1 MNIYVVCVLSCGLS
15 FSSLPVCVRRGA
27 ACVKSHGKLLN
38 SVWLITWEIET
49 QFFLLSRLRPN
60 EAVFTADDL
69 FWSHRIFVPRALLYP
84 LRISS
89 ERRAKNEQREVTFF
103 EVPESS
109 KMESSFE
116 GFDWF
121 TLCNSSLPSTWRLAL
136 SLIPQTVSIASL
148 SPSIYIFTSH
158 EQEEIKW
165 K

>member
-1 MNIYVVCVLSCGLS
+1 MLCVRCHVGLS

-89 ERRAKNEQREVTFF
+89 ERRAKNEQCEVTFF

-121 TLCNSSLPSTWRLAL
+121 TLCNSFSHPLDGSLSP
-136 SLIPQTVSIASL
+136 IPQTVSIASL

-158 EQEEIKW
+158 EQEGIKW